1 MCRCVVRVRVQQHE
15 LCAIE
20 TKECDDPTS
29 QRKDPQHNSKA
40 AIRNMTTT
48 TVQTATKAKIL
59 TALGS
64 INMSANNK

>member
-1 MCRCVVRVRVQQHE
+1 M
-15 LCAIE
+15 
-20 TKECDDPTS
+20 ECDDPTS